1 MSVQVAPSLLAA
13 DYAHLADEVRRIEDA
28 GATVLHLD
36 IMDGHF
42 VPNLSFGADL
52 VAALRPLTKM
62 LFDVHLMVTAPENYL
77 QKFAAAGADEI
88 TVHLEAAPHLDDILA
103 QIAALKIKRGVSLNP
118 DTPVEK
124 IRPHLDRLDLVLLM
138 SVYPGAGGQPFMPEA
153 LDRLR
158 ECRQLVGQRPV
169 VLSIDGGVRLDNAPA
184 IRAAGATRLVSG
196 TTIFHA
202 PNPQRAVAQ
211 LEGRV

>member
-13 DYAHLADEVRRIEDA
+13 DYAHLAGEVRRIEDA
-28 GATVLHLD
+28 GAAVLHLD

-88 TVHLEAAPHLDDILA
+88 TVHLEAAPRLDDLLA
-103 QIAALKIKRGVSLNP
+103 QIAALKIKRGVSLKP

-138 SVYPGAGGQPFMPEA
+138 SVYPGAGGQSFMPEA

-158 ECRQLVGQRPV
+158 ECRQLIGQRPV

-184 IRAAGATRLVSG
+184 IREAGATRLVSG

-202 PNPQRAVAQ
+202 PNPQSAVAQ
-211 LEGRV
+211 LKG